1 MLVKISNMVIPLLIF
16 YIVIYGILRKQ
27 KVYEHFIRGASEG
40 LKTVLQIM
48 PTMVG
53 LMIAVGVLR
62 ESGFLPFLE
71 QILRPISQILQ
82 FPSQLISLTIVKMFS
97 SSAATGIALDL
108 FKTYGTDSYI
118 GKIVSISMSCTET
131 IFYTMS
137 VYFCTARM
145 SKTRWTLMGALLSTL
160 SGIIASVLLAKI

>member
-1 MLVKISNMVIPLLIF
+1 MLVNISNMVIPLLVF
-16 YIVIYGILRKQ
+16 YIVIFGIIRKQ
-27 KVYEHFIRGASEG
+27 KVYEDFIRGASGG

-62 ESGFLPFLE
+62 ESGFLSFLE
-71 QILRPISQILQ
+71 QILSPVSRILH

-137 VYFCTARM
+137 VYFCTAKM
-145 SKTRWTLMGALLSTL
+145 SKTRWTLAGALLATL
-160 SGIIASVLLAKI
+160 SGVIASVLLAKV

>member
-62 ESGFLPFLE
+62 ESGFLTFLE
-71 QILRPISQILQ
+71 QILL
-82 FPSQLISLTIVKMFS
+82 
-97 SSAATGIALDL
+97 G
-108 FKTYGTDSYI
+108 
-118 GKIVSISMSCTET
+118 
-131 IFYTMS
+131 
-137 VYFCTARM
+137 
-145 SKTRWTLMGALLSTL
+145 
-160 SGIIASVLLAKI
+160 

>member
-27 KVYEHFIRGASEG
+27 KVYEHFIKGASEG

-62 ESGFLPFLE
+62 ESGFLTFLE

>member
-1 MLVKISNMVIPLLIF
+1 MVIPLLVF
-16 YIVIYGILRKQ
+16 YIVIYGIMRKG
-27 KVYEHFIRGASEG
+27 KVYEDFIRGAGNG

-53 LMIAVGVLR
+53 LMIAVGILR
-62 ESGFLPFLE
+62 ESGFLAFLE
-71 QILRPISQILQ
+71 RIAEPISQVMH
-82 FPSQLISLTIVKMFS
+82 FPSQLISLTVVKMFS

-137 VYFCTARM
+137 VYFCTAKM
-145 SKTRWTLMGALLSTL
+145 SKTRWTLVGAMLSTM
-160 SGIIASVLLAKI
+160 SGLVASVLLANI

>member
-1 MLVKISNMVIPLLIF
+1 MLIKLSNMMIPLLVF
-16 YIVIYGILRKQ
+16 YIVIYGILKKK
-27 KVYEHFIRGASEG
+27 KVYENFIKGASNG
-40 LKTVLQIM
+40 LQTVLQIT

-53 LMIAVGVLR
+53 LLIAVGILR
-62 ESGFLPFLE
+62 ESGFLHFLE
-71 QILRPISQILQ
+71 QLISPFSNMLH
-82 FPSQLISLTIVKMFS
+82 FPTQLLSLTIVKMFS

-137 VYFCTARM
+137 VYFCTAKM
-145 SKTRWTLMGALLSTL
+145 SKTRWTLAGALLATFAGL
-160 SGIIASVLLAKI
+160 LASVLLAGA

>member
-1 MLVKISNMVIPLLIF
+1 MLVNISNMVIPLLVF
-16 YIVIYGILRKQ
+16 YIVIFGIIRKQ
-27 KVYEHFIRGASEG
+27 KVYEDFIRGASGG

-62 ESGFLPFLE
+62 ESGFLSFLE
-71 QILRPISQILQ
+71 QILSPVSRFLH

-137 VYFCTARM
+137 VYFCTAKM
-145 SKTRWTLMGALLSTL
+145 SKTRWTLAGALLATL
-160 SGIIASVLLAKI
+160 SGVIASVLLAKV

>member
-1 MLVKISNMVIPLLIF
+1 MLVKFSNMVIPLLIF

-62 ESGFLPFLE
+62 ESGFLTFLE
-71 QILRPISQILQ
+71 QLLRPISQILQ

>member
-27 KVYEHFIRGASEG
+27 KVYEHFIKGASEG

-62 ESGFLPFLE
+62 ESGFLTFLE
-71 QILRPISQILQ
+71 QLLRPISQILQ

>member
-62 ESGFLPFLE
+62 ESGFLTFLE

>member
-1 MLVKISNMVIPLLIF
+1 MLVKISNMMIPFVVL
-16 YIVIYGILRKQ
+16 YIVIYGILRKGT
-27 KVYEHFIRGASEG
+27 VYEDFIRGAGSG

-53 LMIAVGVLR
+53 LMIAVGILR
-62 ESGFLPFLE
+62 ESGFLFFLE
-71 QILRPISQILQ
+71 QVLKPVSNALH

-137 VYFCTARM
+137 VYFCSARM
-145 SKTRWTLMGALLSTL
+145 SKTRWTLAGALVSTL
-160 SGIIASVLLAKI
+160 SGVVASVLLAGV

>member
-1 MLVKISNMVIPLLIF
+1 MLIKLSNIIIPLLVF
-16 YIVIYGILRKQ
+16 YIVINGIIRKG
-27 KVYEHFIRGASEG
+27 KVYEDFIRGAESG
-40 LKTVLQIM
+40 LKTVVQIM

-53 LMIAVGVLR
+53 LMIAVGILR
-62 ESGFLPFLE
+62 ESGFLSFLE
-71 QILRPISQILQ
+71 QLLSPLSNLVH
-82 FPSQLISLTIVKMFS
+82 FPPQLISLTIVKMFS

-137 VYFCTARM
+137 VYFCTAKM
-145 SKTRWTLMGALLSTL
+145 SKTRWTLAGALLSTL
-160 SGIIASVLLAKI
+160 AGLIASVFLAQ

>member
-62 ESGFLPFLE
+62 ESGFLSFLE
-71 QILRPISQILQ
+71 QLLRPISQILQ

>member
-62 ESGFLPFLE
+62 ESGFLTFLE
-71 QILRPISQILQ
+71 QLLRPISQILQ